1 MQRNLEENPMDQR
14 TSGTD
19 IPIGTTRASELN
31 ESASTGAVKEKAR
44 EIGHRASERAHAA
57 ASEQKERATSEL
69 GAVASALRDA
79 SQRLDDDNM
88 MSGRLIRTAAERLDD
103 FSQRLERRDIDGL
116 MRETRQWAR
125 RSPAAFMGA
134 AVAIGFL
141 ASRFLKASE
150 QSSEPWDEDY
160 ASDYDPYTAVG
171 LDNEYPLGETP
182 RRGPTDFSS
191 GYAPGTGTGYP
202 GGGTGGSFGGGT
214 TGGGNDGRA

>member
-1 MQRNLEENPMDQR
+1 MDQR

-31 ESASTGAVKEKAR
+31 EAETRGAKGAVKQKAR
-44 EIGHRASERAHAA
+44 ELGQRASERAHEA

-79 SQRLDDDNM
+79 SQRLDDENM
-88 MSGRLIRTAAERLDD
+88 MSGRFIRGAAERLDE
-103 FSQRLERRDIDGL
+103 FSQRLDRRDIDGL

-134 AVAIGFL
+134 AVAVGFL

-150 QSSEPWDEDY
+150 ESGDSQWDDDSANE
-160 ASDYDPYTAVG
+160 YDPYTAVG
-171 LDNEYPLGETP
+171 LGEEYRPNETATP
-182 RRGPTDFSS
+182 RAS
-191 GYAPGTGTGYP
+191 GYTTGTGTGYNP
-202 GGGTGGSFGGGT
+202 GGGTGGSFGGG
-214 TGGGNDGRA
+214 GGNDGRA